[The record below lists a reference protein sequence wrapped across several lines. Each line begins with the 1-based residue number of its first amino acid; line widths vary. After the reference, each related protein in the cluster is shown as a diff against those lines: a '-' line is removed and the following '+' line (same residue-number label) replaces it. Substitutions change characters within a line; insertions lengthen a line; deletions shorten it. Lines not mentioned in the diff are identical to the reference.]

1 MRFALMGLASAFAVL
16 ALGVPSSD
24 AQSSFF
30 NKRYCTF
37 GGSDQSSG
45 QPDCSYNSWEQ
56 CRASASGL
64 ARYCGANPYYAE
76 SSRGDDR
83 QGADPKRKGQA
94 KRNN

>member
-1 MRFALMGLASAFAVL
+1 MRFALIGLASAFAVL

-24 AQSSFF
+24 AQESFF

-37 GGSDQSSG
+37 GGSEQSSG
-45 QPDCSYNSWEQ
+45 QPDCSYNTWEQ

-64 ARYCGANPYYAE
+64 ARYCGENPYYAE
-76 SSRGDDR
+76 SKRGDDR
-83 QGADPKRKGQA
+83 QGADSKRKGQA

>member
-24 AQSSFF
+24 AQSFF
-30 NKRYCTF
+30 NKRYCVF
-37 GGSDQSSG
+37 SGGGLPSGGSE
-45 QPDCSYNSWEQ
+45 DCSYNTWEQ

-64 ARYCGANPYYAE
+64 ARYCGENPYYAE
-76 SSRGDDR
+76 SKRGDDR
-83 QGADPKRKGQA
+83 QGADSKRKGQA

>member
-24 AQSSFF
+24 AQESFF

-37 GGSDQSSG
+37 GGSEQSAG
-45 QPDCSYNSWEQ
+45 QPDCSYNTWEQ

-64 ARYCGANPYYAE
+64 ARFCGENPYYAE
-76 SSRGDDR
+76 SKRSDDR
-83 QGADPKRKGQA
+83 QGDPKRKGQA